1 MIINIIL
8 IKGFSRMNA
17 NPFEL
22 YQTAQSH
29 RLELKPR
36 YLSLCLFA
44 LMAAG
49 ASSGSFAEEHRLEKS
64 KSDNQYNSLAT
75 ITVYAQY
82 ENDAPVSRTS
92 INRENMDQTGVTD
105 MAGIVKYLPLV
116 NAPFSVGGGGTFF
129 DGTGT
134 SSYNIRGIDANRIGL
149 DVDGV
154 DLADATV
161 STYVPPKSMSKRGAG
176 RDYIEPEM
184 FTTVDIVS
192 GTTDVSTDGIG
203 GRVSFKNKSPED
215 YLVNGKTV
223 AGTVK
228 AGYSSADQA
237 WLSSVTGAVGND
249 DVKAL
254 VAYAHREG
262 NETKPNSKTPAF
274 PSDWT
279 SDAVLTRLLWNLS
292 DQHQLNFTADYYKK
306 RTDTKDIAANLFSNF
321 KSDARQHQDIDR
333 TQFSILHTYKPNDF
347 QLFDQLNSKLWYQ
360 ESNNDTAT
368 AFMNSATVA
377 RDFSTTYKEK
387 NTGLKIDAKKEFK
400 NQKLKYG
407 IAADKKE
414 YASTKV
420 DLRNGQT
427 ISSIYQGGYLL
438 NSELKRYSAY
448 ASDEFSLDVLG
459 RDLILT
465 PAVRIERQE
474 FRPEI
479 TSYSDV
485 QAKDYNYVSPS
496 FSASYQFTP
505 SNYSYL
511 KYSRGNRIPSPTE
524 IGGVYQTTPGNPS
537 YIVIGNSNLKKE
549 TSDAF
554 ELGLRNTSI
563 DGIKFDV
570 TGFYTK
576 YKDFIDYYN
585 YGTTPQY
592 PYGYYRAENLAD
604 AQIWGGELS
613 TRIDLGHFI
622 PNSDGYSLALVAGK
636 TKGSAKNKNG
646 GKSGVNSV
654 QPEKGSLTFAY
665 DDPNKVFGL
674 GMTATAVGG
683 RMATKDVTSYQDD
696 IKYQNVAGYTVF
708 DLSAYWNVNKFTKL
722 NVAFN
727 NIFDKT
733 YWDYAAVGTLT
744 GANQASIIDRAA
756 EPGRNVVASIEFKY

>member
-1 MIINIIL
+1 MNLNPVALYNIA
-8 IKGFSRMNA
+8 KSD
-17 NPFEL
+17 
-22 YQTAQSH
+22 TAV
-29 RLELKPR
+29 LKPR
-36 YLSLCLFA
+36 YLSLCLLA
-44 LMAAG
+44 LMT
-49 ASSGSFAEEHRLEKS
+49 ASITTVSYAEENNSEKRKLEK
-64 KSDNQYNSLAT
+64 NENALTT
-75 ITVYAQY
+75 ITVYAEY
-82 ENDAPVSRTS
+82 KNDAPVSRTS
-92 INRENMDQTGVTD
+92 INRENMDKTGVTD

-116 NAPFSVGGGGTFF
+116 NAPFSVGGSGTFF

-154 DLADATV
+154 DLAEATV

-184 FTTVDIVS
+184 FTSVDIVS

-215 YLVNGKTV
+215 YLVDGKTV
-223 AGTVK
+223 AGTLK
-228 AGYSSADQA
+228 AGYSSADSA

-249 DVKAL
+249 DLKAL

-262 NETKPNSKTPAF
+262 SETKPNSKTAAF
-274 PSDWT
+274 PADWT
-279 SDAVLTRLLWNLS
+279 SDAVLTRLLWNVS

-306 RTDTKDIAANLFSNF
+306 KSDTDNIAADLFSNF
-321 KSDARQHQDIDR
+321 KSDAKQHQDIDR
-333 TQFSILHTYKPNDF
+333 TQLSIDHIFRPNDF
-347 QLFDQLNSKLWYQ
+347 VLFDKLNSKIWYQ
-360 ESNNDTAT
+360 ESNNDTDT
-368 AFMNSATVA
+368 SFMNSATVA

-387 NTGLKIDAKKEFK
+387 NTGIKIEASKELT

-407 IAADKKE
+407 ITADKKD
-414 YASTKV
+414 YASTKL
-420 DLRNGQT
+420 DLRNGVPIT
-427 ISSIYQGGYLL
+427 SIYQGSYLL

-448 ASDEFSLDVLG
+448 VADDIRLDVLG
-459 RDLILT
+459 RDLTLT
-465 PAVRIERQE
+465 PAVRFERQE

-479 TSYSDV
+479 TSYSDI

-505 SNYSYL
+505 DNYSYL

-524 IGGVYQTTPGNPS
+524 IGGIYQTMLANPA
-537 YIVIGNSNLKKE
+537 YIVVGNSNLKKE
-549 TSDAF
+549 TNDAF
-554 ELGLRNTSI
+554 EVGLRNTSI
-563 DGIKFDV
+563 EGIKFDL
-570 TGFYTK
+570 TGFYSK
-576 YKDFIDYYN
+576 YKDFIDYFN
-585 YGTTPQY
+585 YGNTPQY
-592 PYGYYRAENLAD
+592 PFGYYRAENLAN

-613 TRIDLGHFI
+613 TRIDLGQFI

-654 QPEKGSLTFAY
+654 QPEKGSFTFAY

-683 RMATKDVTSYQDD
+683 RMATRDVSSYQDD

-708 DLSAYWNVNKFTKL
+708 DLSAYWNVTKFAKL
-722 NVAFN
+722 NVALN

-733 YWDYAAVGTLT
+733 YWDYAAVGTIT
-744 GANQASIIDRAA
+744 GANQASVIDRAA